1 MTIQEAKGVLADAEK
16 SIRDLMQR
24 ELGVRRYS
32 ELGELALIADALARL
47 AREVPQSTPATESS
61 ASGPPPT
68 SHKPA
73 ASRVRPKAS
82 IKRSPA
88 KRDYPRFE
96 RENDRLIKVG
106 WSKKSREEYEHR
118 APRSAVLAF
127 AEYLGTATAK
137 GKTFV
142 MEDLFPVYDAMG
154 EELPGYQVYLALAWL
169 RQFGAV
175 EKKGREGYVRITD
188 PLDGS
193 LFDNLW
199 DRVPE
204 RS

>member
-1 MTIQEAKGVLADAEK
+1 MVIQEAKGILADAEK

-24 ELGVRRYS
+24 ELEGRRYS
-32 ELGELALIADALARL
+32 ELGELALMADGLARL
-47 AREVPQSTPATESS
+47 ARGVSKPEPTAGSLTSVSS
-61 ASGPPPT
+61 AP
-68 SHKPA
+68 SHKTTANPLRQKT
-73 ASRVRPKAS
+73 ST
-82 IKRSPA
+82 KRSSA

-96 RENDRLIKVG
+96 REDDKLIKVG

-118 APRSAVLAF
+118 APRSAALAF
-127 AEYLGTATAK
+127 AEYLGTATVK

-142 MEDLFPVYDAMG
+142 MEDLFPVYDATG

-169 RQFGAV
+169 RQSGTV
-175 EKKGREGYVRITD
+175 EKKGRDGYLRIFD

-193 LFDNLW
+193 LFDILW
-199 DRVPE
+199 DQTPE